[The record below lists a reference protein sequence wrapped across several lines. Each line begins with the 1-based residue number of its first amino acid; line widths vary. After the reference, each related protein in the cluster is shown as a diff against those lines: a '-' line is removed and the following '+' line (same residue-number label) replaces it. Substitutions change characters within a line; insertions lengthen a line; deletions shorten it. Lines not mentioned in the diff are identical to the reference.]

1 MEHVR
6 ASPTSFI
13 VYWDPPTT
21 TPLGY
26 IIFYNLTGGDVC
38 SARVNASSSSR
49 TQSYELGGINE
60 GSNYSV
66 SMAAI
71 SRHLP
76 SPAVGSPILSGEHQQ
91 DWPQLGHCV
100 CVLKCCLARYCTYAM
115 RHYPPKFG
123 SRGVSRI
130 WHRLLSQ
137 IVGRAKA

>member
-1 MEHVR
+1 MR
-6 ASPTSFI
+6 
-13 VYWDPPTT
+13 
-21 TPLGY
+21 
-26 IIFYNLTGGDVC
+26 

-100 CVLKCCLARYCTYAM
+100 CVLKCCLVCIVHMLCDTTRQNLAVRGSQEFGIDYSHKLLDGQ
-115 RHYPPKFG
+115 RH
-123 SRGVSRI
+123 SREPSE
-130 WHRLLSQ
+130 
-137 IVGRAKA
+137 